1 MSGFILPVCRRFS
14 CATAPCERGSY
25 TISMCTSVI
34 YAADGMAV
42 SGYSIVAS
50 PVLDCNDHG
59 WISDFVTC
67 APVLFSLMV
76 YW

>member
-1 MSGFILPVCRRFS
+1 MSGFILSVCRRFS

-25 TISMCTSVI
+25 TISMCTSVL

-50 PVLDCNDHG
+50 PVAYCGDHG
-59 WISDFVTC
+59 LISYFVTC
-67 APVLFSLMV
+67 TPVLFSLMV